1 MAPKRREKP
10 LNPELVK
17 RLCRAIR
24 KYPNLTAAADSC
36 GVNPRE
42 LQLWIK
48 RGLYPNPSPLYG
60 ALAEAA
66 RRSLGLVKGKLFQSL
81 LEAATKGGLGGTGD
95 PKWAAYL
102 LEHMKEEGELTWA
115 DTIPNDGD
123 MPMVRKHLFQNPSP
137 QLLQDI
143 HDAGFKLAPLEP
155 EDERPQLPAAEG
167 ELVDDDDE

>member
-1 MAPKRREKP
+1 VALKRREKA
-10 LNPELVK
+10 LNPDLVK

-24 KYPNLTAAADSC
+24 KYPNITAAADAC

-42 LQLWIK
+42 LQQWVK
-48 RGLYPNPSPLYG
+48 RGLYPNPDPLYG

-81 LEAATKGGLGGTGD
+81 LVAATEGGASGLGD

-102 LEHMKEEGELTWA
+102 LEHMKEDGEITW
-115 DTIPNDGD
+115 TSTVPNEGD
-123 MPMVRKHLFQNPSP
+123 MPAVRRHLFQNPSP
-137 QLLQDI
+137 SLLQDI

-155 EDERPQLPAAEG
+155 GDAPPQLGAAQG
-167 ELVDDDDE
+167 ELVDDDE

>member
-1 MAPKRREKP
+1 MPRKRNDKT
-10 LNPELVK
+10 LNPDLVK

-48 RGLYPNPSPLYG
+48 RGLFPNPDPLYG
-60 ALAEAA
+60 ALAQAA

-81 LEAATKGGLGGTGD
+81 LEAATKGGPTGLGD

-102 LEHMKEEGELTWA
+102 LEHMKEEGELTWQ
-115 DTIPNDGD
+115 DSIPSAGD
-123 MPMVRKHLFQNPSP
+123 MPAVRKHLFQNPSP

-143 HDAGFKLAPLEP
+143 HDAGFKLAPLEHDDP
-155 EDERPQLPAAEG
+155 PLQLVAAQG
-167 ELVDDDDE
+167 ELVDDDE